1 MVEPDLLVADF
12 GSNAEFTCKAYL
24 AAKTTSSANDED
36 QQNSQ
41 GEEAIFGLTPYCQQH
56 IINISISFI

>member
-41 GEEAIFGLTPYCQQH
+41 GEEAIFGLTP
-56 IINISISFI
+56 